1 MPRSRFRAWL
11 TAGSDKELRYLQ
23 APKRAAALQLASLA
37 GQAQHIRDQYPELA
51 RQVEHEN
58 KSRRRP

>member
-1 MPRSRFRAWL
+1 
-11 TAGSDKELRYLQ
+11 
-23 APKRAAALQLASLA
+23 LA